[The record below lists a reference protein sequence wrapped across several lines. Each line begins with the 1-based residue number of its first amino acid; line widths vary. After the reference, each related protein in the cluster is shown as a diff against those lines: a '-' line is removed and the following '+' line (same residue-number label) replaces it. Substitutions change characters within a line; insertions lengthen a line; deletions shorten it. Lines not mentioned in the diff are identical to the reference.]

1 MAIIYAFFAVCA
13 VLFVIIGETIKLALS
28 PFDGFA
34 GDSGLSP
41 WVLRMIFV
49 EMSAFEVLTVILLFR
64 TNRFMTARLKGDA
77 QDSAGFPAGDD
88 EPGIIHGRTHQCH
101 RRLRP
106 RLVSFPYGGERL
118 DLYTFCAVSLALLF
132 LLWPRRL
139 EWEAMFREFSA
150 KYPGIPSNPWQ
161 PEPSA

>member
-1 MAIIYAFFAVCA
+1 MAIIYAFFAVCV

-49 EMSAFEVLTVILLFR
+49 GMSAFEVLTVILLFR
-64 TNRFMTARLKGDA
+64 TSRFMTARLKGYVQVTQPVFLRA
-77 QDSAGFPAGDD
+77 MMNRELFTAAPISAIGVYG
-88 EPGIIHGRTHQCH
+88 
-101 RRLRP
+101 
-106 RLVSFPYGGERL
+106 LVSFPYGGERL